1 MKQKSLFINVIYNF
15 IYTSLNLFYPVIIA
29 PYVSRTLGA
38 ENLGKVNFASAVVNW
53 FVLFA
58 VFGTGTYGMREI
70 AKVRDDKKQLSK
82 VFSEIFII
90 NIITSLLATISYLL
104 FIFNVERI
112 KDELPLFLI
121 MSASIILNMLSID
134 WFFQGIEEY
143 RYITIRNVI
152 IKVISLFFIFLFIQ
166 ERKHYI
172 IYGLI
177 SVLGTSLNGV
187 LNFIYSRKVVDL
199 KFKSINPFR
208 HLKNL
213 KVFFVHTLVVNL
225 YTNFDQVLLGFLS
238 DTKSVAFMNRS
249 KAIVSISISFAN
261 AISNAT
267 LSRSSYYNVNDKIK
281 FNELMNLVPNYIL
294 WITIPITIGCICLS
308 SNIMYLLGGHEF
320 LEASKLLQ
328 IIAITIIFIP
338 LTTYLQNQV
347 IIATGHERIGL
358 FCSVISGLISFLLN
372 FSLIPILGFIGAGI
386 VQVISELSSVGLR
399 YYIIKCRLG
408 YRGIRFFNKSSFSYL
423 IAAILMGVVVLFI
436 NNMIDDYLVSFI
448 ISVLVGAI
456 VYIISLLII
465 REKYSMLMLIKIYN
479 KIRKI

>member
-187 LNFIYSRKVVDL
+187 LNFIYSRKFVDL

-267 LSRSSYYNVNDKIK
+267 LSRSSYYNVN
-281 FNELMNLVPNYIL
+281 
-294 WITIPITIGCICLS
+294 
-308 SNIMYLLGGHEF
+308 
-320 LEASKLLQ
+320 Q
-328 IIAITIIFIP
+328 
-338 LTTYLQNQV
+338 
-347 IIATGHERIGL
+347 
-358 FCSVISGLISFLLN
+358 
-372 FSLIPILGFIGAGI
+372 
-386 VQVISELSSVGLR
+386 
-399 YYIIKCRLG
+399 
-408 YRGIRFFNKSSFSYL
+408 
-423 IAAILMGVVVLFI
+423 
-436 NNMIDDYLVSFI
+436 
-448 ISVLVGAI
+448 
-456 VYIISLLII
+456 
-465 REKYSMLMLIKIYN
+465 
-479 KIRKI
+479 